1 MNVSIGVEH
10 FGKIEKAEI
19 TLGRLI
25 LFVGENNSGKTYM
38 MQLLYGVTSAI
49 IRHSRLTMRA
59 CEEDEERYLID
70 SESIVA
76 WENSINEYLE
86 QNKEQLVRDI
96 FYRDIPLGRLYVRVR
111 DVDLSYVIRINQR
124 GFVREGADDIM
135 LAEQLRYE
143 ASVSREKNGKENI
156 FSRMGFLK
164 YPDRDYVDRHIQ
176 ERVAADILGMGAAS
190 SALFFPA
197 SRTGMLLLYKYFFAE
212 KDTNSFMLD
221 ADETGNAAKNQLGL
235 SAPVYSFLQFLL
247 RFTPDHLTGE
257 REQELLDFIQK
268 HLIDG
273 KLELSSDESFY
284 IPEGSEQRIPLYLS
298 SSLINE
304 LAPIVKMLSGIYRYD
319 TVYYDEIETCLHP
332 LKQKAMARLMV

>member
-96 FYRDIPLGRLYVRVR
+96 FYRDIPIGRLYVRVR
-111 DVDLSYVIRINQR
+111 DVDLSYVIRIKR
-124 GFVREGADDIM
+124 RSFVREGADDTM
-135 LAEQLRYE
+135 LAEQLIYE
-143 ASVSREKNGKENI
+143 ASVSRKKNGRENT
-156 FSRMGFLK
+156 FSRMRFGKSL
-164 YPDRDYVDRHIQ
+164 DRDFVDKHV
-176 ERVAADILGMGAAS
+176 EETVAADILGMGTVG
-190 SALFFPA
+190 SALFLPA

-212 KDTNSFMLD
+212 KDTNSFLVD
-221 ADETGNAAKNQLGL
+221 TDETGNTAKNQLGL

-247 RFTPDHLTGE
+247 RFTPDYLSGE
-257 REQELLDFIQK
+257 KEQELLDFIQK
-268 HLIDG
+268 HLIEG

-319 TVYYDEIETCLHP
+319 TVYYDEIETSLHP